1 MPFTCTL
8 KNGKMA
14 NFMLY
19 IFCHNKKRKNISRFQ
34 SPEHKSENCR
44 VAKVWPV
51 HSTYALHNL
60 YKPSII
66 PDLNNPSS

>member
-1 MPFTCTL
+1 MPLTCTL

-19 IFCHNKKRKNISRFQ
+19 IFCHNKKKRKNISRFQ
-34 SPEHKSENCR
+34 SPKHKSKNCR
-44 VAKVWPV
+44 VAKVWTV
-51 HSTYALHNL
+51 HFTYALYNL

-66 PDLNNPSS
+66 PKT